1 MKNTFIRTLCT
12 LIFSAMMALGLA
24 ACDNTPR
31 LDAKSPASMEQSMRA
46 IVESLNADEA
56 MQLQQ
61 DMGVISMD
69 LIYSMAAGADIEEIG
84 ETMASAE
91 KAAAKLFDGK
101 SADDIKK
108 MADKIR
114 AKND

>member
-1 MKNTFIRTLCT
+1 MKNTLVKTFCI
-12 LIFSAMMALGLA
+12 LIFSATMALGLA

-46 IVESLNADEA
+46 IVDSLSADEVI
-56 MQLQQ
+56 QLQQ

-69 LIYSMAAGADIEEIG
+69 LIYSMTAGAEIAEIG

-101 SADDIKK
+101 SAGDIKK

-114 AKND
+114 TKNN